1 MKTVTLAYEYV
12 DAEGNQHE
20 PDQTLDLDNA
30 EANRLL
36 SAGLAREADEA
47 PKTSGRRK
55 AGGTDKEG

>member
-12 DAEGNQHE
+12 DAEGNKHD
-20 PDQTLDLDNA
+20 PDETLELDNA

-36 SAGLAREADEA
+36 SAGLARDADEA

-55 AGGTDKEG
+55 AGSTAQEG